1 LQGREAVVGRHD
13 KGAFVREKSGDQFS
27 AVGVVF
33 DDENGEALKPSFFR
47 PTRDH
52 RRQALAA

>member
-1 LQGREAVVGRHD
+1 LQGREAVVGHHD
-13 KGAFVREKSGDQFS
+13 EGAFVQEELGDQFS
-27 AVGVVF
+27 TVGVVF

-47 PTRDH
+47 PAHDH